1 LLRDEFSPWIG
12 WKRAIPD
19 RARKIL
25 ITIGGSDPD
34 NASEQILQSLAL
46 LKSSPED
53 SPGDS
58 EAILVVEAQ
67 PASAIF
73 AGGRRPL
80 SSSGARDAERA
91 KHARIDGLGR
101 SGDCRRRRDFV

>member
-53 SPGDS
+53 SPETRKRFWWS
-58 EAILVVEAQ
+58 EAATRICHLC
-67 PASAIF
+67 
-73 AGGRRPL
+73 RRP
-80 SSSGARDAERA
+80 ST
-91 KHARIDGLGR
+91 
-101 SGDCRRRRDFV
+101 FVQFRCA